1 VCLFV
6 SSRIERS
13 ISYFLIGY
21 IHFSCRTQPQLYL
34 SDQPPSDPPTPFK
47 LINTMPLSQMYFL
60 RGAVLAACTIG
71 IAAGTIGVAA
81 GIKITIDKSKSMKA
95 KAKADK
101 AQDKLFTSHLTHP
114 VHTLGLRV
122 TWRSPYAVAVA
133 VGLAHRTT
141 PKLSGWYDD
150 EECSVTVQE
159 EASKAST
166 PLISTPSDASQE
178 EQKHSPVRRLR
189 PNAPQHIELPPFY
202 RNKWDYANRGFPALI
217 YGEDIAWTPIDT
229 EGEPCHESP
238 ILDIAHHHATQVNMA
253 HWAWT
258 LAYNGQSKHEWD
270 DDIPE
275 GADYFFHEAFQ
286 AAYCQQKAE
295 EDFAE
300 TFTPD
305 EMDAWFARNS
315 EDAQEFQVAREK
327 AIMYWDV
334 FPGQYRKYFGKK
346 WAGWYER
353 PAESKMWLGA
363 SRTDKVLNLL
373 EISRKTLRPEQV
385 VQTAKLDDGVLFDR
399 AVVKVVVRR
408 RCVPDVGA
416 EEVSQSEV
424 NIRHDSPLEEEH
436 CSLFSAFAV
445 DATHVIPHPP
455 APPSFD
461 YDARK
466 MAQNNFELLRLLDAQ
481 PTLPPAPGFP
491 SFDAFQI
498 AEDQFAKWTVGHL
511 FHAPPPRYIL
521 DQPVVC
527 PPPGFDVDAY
537 TQARN
542 RIALEQL
549 LVAY

>member
-1 VCLFV
+1 
-6 SSRIERS
+6 
-13 ISYFLIGY
+13 
-21 IHFSCRTQPQLYL
+21 
-34 SDQPPSDPPTPFK
+34 
-47 LINTMPLSQMYFL
+47 MPLSQMYFL

-101 AQDKLFTSHLTHP
+101 AKDKLYTSSLTHP

-141 PKLSGWYDD
+141 PKLIGWYDD
-150 EECSVTVQE
+150 EECSLTVQE
-159 EASKAST
+159 EVSKAST
-166 PLISTPSDASQE
+166 PLVTTPSDASQE
-178 EQKHSPVRRLR
+178 EPKHSAVRRLR

-217 YGEDIAWTPIDT
+217 YGEDIVWTPIDT

-258 LAYNGQSKHEWD
+258 LANNGQSKHEWGD
-270 DDIPE
+270 DCPE

-286 AAYCQQKAE
+286 AAYCQQKVE

-315 EDAQEFQVAREK
+315 EDAREFQVAREK
-327 AIMYWDV
+327 ATMYWNV

-346 WAGWYER
+346 WAGWYGR

-385 VQTAKLDDGVLFDR
+385 VQTAKLDDGVRFDRAVLDDRILFDQAVLDDP

-416 EEVSQSEV
+416 EKVYKSEV
-424 NIRHDSPLEEEH
+424 NNRHDSPLEEERG
-436 CSLFSAFAV
+436 SLFSAFAV

-466 MAQNNFELLRLLDAQ
+466 MAQNDFELLSLFDAQ
-481 PTLPPAPGFP
+481 TALPPAQAFP
-491 SFDAFQI
+491 SLDTFQI
-498 AEDQFAKWTVGHL
+498 AEEQFAKWTVGHL
-511 FHAPPPRYIL
+511 FHASPPRYIL
-521 DQPVVC
+521 DQQAVC